1 MNNKHFVGE
10 NALSLSQHK
19 KPLPVSKV
27 VLWLDDEVCYQ
38 AGTDDGTV
46 LESDC
51 PYATQEMANAL
62 LNNLKGYQYTPA
74 EIEGSNLSPLA
85 EIGDGVT
92 VGGEYISLAY
102 QNITFANT
110 PVTDFSAPGGDE
122 IDHEYQ
128 VEGELKSSIE
138 RKTAQTRSLISKT
151 SEEILLKVE
160 GIDGKLG
167 QTLRVAAD
175 GVTITNADGDELII
189 DGGQLKANS
198 INASK
203 IDASE
208 LQVSAANITGTLNAN
223 QIKMTGSI
231 TWSDLSAGVQ
241 STINNAATTGGV
253 SEDQVTVI
261 TNNAIATASISA
273 NQITT
278 GTLNAN
284 SLLLNGLLGL
294 YYGNSLYG
302 YVGATNTGTF
312 AGSVL
317 TDSTANYY
325 FIATNGGARMSA
337 ANVSQIYVIAG
348 VNAGCYCTS
357 AMQVASDKR
366 LKNSIQYDLDEFEDV
381 FMSLKPCSY
390 YLNDEEQGK
399 RHWGFVAQDLA
410 ESLAES
416 GRNEADFAVLGND
429 GDHYS
434 IGYTELVPLNTKM
447 IQKLFS
453 EVTSLNRRLSALEG
467 IA

>member
-1 MNNKHFVGE
+1 MSDKFYIGNDITGFEDNGITKPISRVTLMVDSE
-10 NALSLSQHK
+10 NAYTAGDDTGMELSATCIH
-19 KPLPVSKV
+19 
-27 VLWLDDEVCYQ
+27 
-38 AGTDDGTV
+38 
-46 LESDC
+46 
-51 PYATQEMANAL
+51 ATQAMVDSLLASFKGKTYQMYSADDANL
-62 LNNLKGYQYTPA
+62 DPA
-74 EIEGSNLSPLA
+74 A
-85 EIGDGVT
+85 ELGDGVT
-92 VGGEYISLAY
+92 VAGVYSPLSRISDDGSGYPGINSPGEEELEDEYPAAGPMTQEFNRQLA
-102 QNITFANT
+102 
-110 PVTDFSAPGGDE
+110 G
-122 IDHEYQ
+122 
-128 VEGELKSSIE
+128 
-138 RKTAQTRSLISKT
+138 TRSLISKT

-167 QTLRVAAD
+167 QTLRVAED
-175 GVTITNADGDELII
+175 GVTITNADGDTLTI
-189 DGGQLKANS
+189 DGGQIKANS

-208 LQVSAANITGTLNAN
+208 LQVSAANITGTLNAS
-223 QIKMTGSI
+223 QIVMTGSI

-261 TNNAIATASISA
+261 TNNAIATANISA

-366 LKNSIQYDLDEFEDV
+366 LKNSIRYDLDEFEDV

-410 ESLAES
+410 ESLVES
-416 GRNEADFAVLGND
+416 GRNEAEFAVLGND

-453 EVTSLNRRLSALEG
+453 EVARLNRRLSALEG